1 MANIENVVC
10 KIAQERHKNAARWRF
25 LWTTLLWVFG
35 ASVVIFLVLSVLF
48 FLRLE
53 WLPGALT
60 TLGTIVE
67 GVGIKWVLD
76 RRGEA
81 LKEEEDAFNDVK
93 ESCKSTQ
100 EAEEYQSRLTVFGK
114 HK

>member
-1 MANIENVVC
+1 MVSDANIVC
-10 KIAQERHKNAARWRF
+10 MIAQERHKTAARFRF
-25 LWTTLLWVFG
+25 LWTTLLFGFG
-35 ASVVIFLVLSVLF
+35 ASVVIFLVLAILF

-60 TLGTIVE
+60 TLGTIIE

-81 LKEEEDAFNDVK
+81 LTEEKDAFKEVK
-93 ESCKSTQ
+93 DLCKDTQTAES
-100 EAEEYQSRLTVFGK
+100 YQRNLSVFGGMR
-114 HK
+114 